1 MIKYTEPILH
11 EQLPCRTCGKSGGVR
26 IQKKLGANL
35 PKHLAVNV
43 AFAKSD
49 GSMKKGS
56 IEVPLSAQYFRK
68 NIHNPPAHT
77 DYKLVAFIENEQ
89 T

>member
-1 MIKYTEPILH
+1 MKKYKEPELH
-11 EQLPCRTCGKSGGVR
+11 AQLPCRECGKTGGVR
-26 IQKKLGANL
+26 KQKNLGANL

-49 GSMKKGS
+49 GSKKKGS
-56 IEVPLSAQYFRK
+56 IEVPLSAQYLRK
-68 NIHNPPAHT
+68 YIHNPPAHT

>member
-1 MIKYTEPILH
+1 MTKYSEPKLH
-11 EQLPCRTCGKSGGVR
+11 EQLLCRKCGKSGGVR

-43 AFAKSD
+43 AFAKPD
-49 GSMKKGS
+49 GSMKRGS
-56 IEVPLSAQYFRK
+56 IEVPLNAQYLRK

-77 DYKLVAFIENEQ
+77 DYKLVAFTENEQ